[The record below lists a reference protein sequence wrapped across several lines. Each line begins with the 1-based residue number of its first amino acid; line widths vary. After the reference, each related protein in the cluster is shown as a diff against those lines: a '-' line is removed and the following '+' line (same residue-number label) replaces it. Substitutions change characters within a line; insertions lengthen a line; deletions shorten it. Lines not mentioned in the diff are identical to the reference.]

1 MDTINYLKRINISG
15 IIKPDIA
22 NLRILQRNHLLNIPF
37 ENLDFHCNRKIF
49 LEVNSLEEKIIN
61 RNRGGYCYELN
72 GLFYNL
78 LKNLGFNVK
87 MISARVSNNSG
98 GFGEEF
104 DHLAIVAESDGL
116 WLADVGF
123 GDSFIEPLE
132 LKLNEVQKD
141 PNGFYRISEV
151 KGTDYLSLQ
160 KSSDGLIFKDE
171 YIFTLKEREWNEF
184 EEMNNYHQTSPDS
197 PFTQKQLCTIANEN
211 GRITLTDRNL
221 TVTEGNEKKII
232 DVKDKEDF
240 NKKLFEHFGM
250 KLS

>member
-1 MDTINYLKRINISG
+1 MNINNYLKRINISG

-22 NLRILQRNHLLNIPF
+22 NLRILHRNHLFNIPF
-37 ENLDFHCNRKIF
+37 ENLDIHLNIKIR
-49 LEVNSLEEKIIN
+49 LELQYLEEKIIN
-61 RNRGGYCYELN
+61 GYRGGYCYELN

-132 LKLNEVQKD
+132 IKLNEVQKD
-141 PNGFYRISEV
+141 PNGYYRISDV
-151 KGTDYLSLQ
+151 DGTDYLSLQ

-184 EEMNNYHQTSPDS
+184 EEMNNYHQTSSDS
-197 PFTQKQLCTIANEN
+197 PFTQKQLCTIANEI
-211 GRITLTDRNL
+211 GRITLTDHKL
-221 TVTEGNEKKII
+221 IVTEGVDKKITKL
-232 DVKDKEDF
+232 KDETEFKE
-240 NKKLFEHFGM
+240 KLFELFGIDQH
-250 KLS
+250 

>member
-1 MDTINYLKRINISG
+1 
-15 IIKPDIA
+15 
-22 NLRILQRNHLLNIPF
+22 
-37 ENLDFHCNRKIF
+37 
-49 LEVNSLEEKIIN
+49 
-61 RNRGGYCYELN
+61 
-72 GLFYNL
+72 
-78 LKNLGFNVK
+78 
-87 MISARVSNNSG
+87 MISARVSDNSG

-104 DHLAIVAESDGL
+104 DHLAIVVEADNL

-141 PNGFYRISEV
+141 QNGYYRISDV
-151 KGTDYLSLQ
+151 DGTDYLSLQ
-160 KSSDGLIFKDE
+160 KSSDGLFFKDE

>member
-22 NLRILQRNHLLNIPF
+22 TLRILHRNHLLNIPF
-37 ENLDFHCNRKIF
+37 ENLDIHLNIKIR
-49 LEVNSLEEKIIN
+49 LELQYLEEKIIN
-61 RNRGGYCYELN
+61 GYRGGYCYELN

-78 LKNLGFNVK
+78 LKDLGFNVK

-104 DHLAIVAESDGL
+104 DHLAIVVEADNL

-132 LKLNEVQKD
+132 IKLNEVQKD
-141 PNGFYRISEV
+141 PNGYYRISELA
-151 KGTDYLSLQ
+151 GTDYLSLQ

-171 YIFTLKEREWNEF
+171 YIFTLKERNWSEF
-184 EEMNNYHQTSPDS
+184 NEMNIYHQTSPDS
-197 PFTQKQLCTIANEN
+197 PFTKKLLCSIAKEN

-221 TVTEGNEKKII
+221 IVTEGNVKKIT
-232 DVKDKEDF
+232 DVKDKDDF
-240 NKKLFEHFGM
+240 KKKLSENFGM
-250 KLS
+250 KM

>member
-1 MDTINYLKRINISG
+1 
-15 IIKPDIA
+15 
-22 NLRILQRNHLLNIPF
+22 
-37 ENLDFHCNRKIF
+37 
-49 LEVNSLEEKIIN
+49 
-61 RNRGGYCYELN
+61 
-72 GLFYNL
+72 
-78 LKNLGFNVK
+78 

-160 KSSDGLIFKDE
+160 NPQMVLF
-171 YIFTLKEREWNEF
+171 LK
-184 EEMNNYHQTSPDS
+184 MNISLHL
-197 PFTQKQLCTIANEN
+197 KN
-211 GRITLTDRNL
+211 GNGMSL
-221 TVTEGNEKKII
+221 KK
-232 DVKDKEDF
+232 
-240 NKKLFEHFGM
+240 
-250 KLS
+250 

>member
-1 MDTINYLKRINISG
+1 MNLNNYLKRINISG

-22 NLRILQRNHLLNIPF
+22 NLRILHRNHLLNIPF
-37 ENLDFHCNRKIF
+37 ENLDIHCNRKIF

-72 GLFYNL
+72 GLFFHL
-78 LKNLGFNVK
+78 LKNLGYNVK

-104 DHLAIVAESDGL
+104 DHLAIVVEADNL

-132 LKLNEVQKD
+132 IKLNEIQKD
-141 PNGFYRISEV
+141 PNGYYRISEV
-151 KGTDYLSLQ
+151 TGTDYLSLQ
-160 KSSDGLIFKDE
+160 KSSDGLSFKDE
-171 YIFTLKEREWNEF
+171 YIFTFKEREWKEF

-232 DVKDKEDF
+232 EIKDKEEFD
-240 NKKLFEHFGM
+240 KKLFEHFGM
-250 KLS
+250 KL